1 MRAADTVIDRA
12 STACY
17 AVAAIALGG
26 IVVLMMLRILSRNLG
41 WGLSGLQLYAQAL
54 GVWMVFVV
62 AGALGWER
70 RHIEIDYFSSRLPDR
85 IKPLHEIAVLLV
97 SLLMCGLIVVG
108 GGLAMLEF
116 WGGTSP
122 SVNLP
127 LPLYYVPVIVGITL
141 LAAVYVDRIVGQVRT
156 LAGGGD

>member
-1 MRAADTVIDRA
+1 MSIVDTVMDRA

-17 AVAAIALGG
+17 AVAAVALVA
-26 IVVLMMLRILSRNLG
+26 IVALMSLRIVSRNLG
-41 WGLSGLQLYAQAL
+41 WELSGLQLYAQAL

-85 IKPLHEIAVLLV
+85 VKPFHDIAVLLA

-108 GGLAMLEF
+108 GVLAMRDF
-116 WGGTSP
+116 WTGTSP
-122 SVNLP
+122 SVNIP
-127 LPLYYVPVIVGITL
+127 LPLYYVPVIVGITM
-141 LAAVYVDRIVGQVRT
+141 LAAVYVHRILGQVQT
-156 LAGGGD
+156 LAGGGE